1 MGPVFS
7 AGAAGEPAERSS
19 TPATT
24 TTSSGTWPC
33 FKAGAQRVVAGMEA
47 RFVPHLEE
55 AEVVQHVLELISSS
69 IDAIST
75 RQYDFYQRVLNG
87 IL

>member
-1 MGPVFS
+1 
-7 AGAAGEPAERSS
+7 
-19 TPATT
+19 
-24 TTSSGTWPC
+24 
-33 FKAGAQRVVAGMEA
+33 MEA
-47 RFVPHLEE
+47 RFVPHLGE

-69 IDAIST
+69 IDATST